1 MTSIP
6 INNFFIFAGMDDPA
20 QITEFGKVL
29 LIGVAGL
36 LLVLFTLL
44 LGRIVSPKKPT
55 PEKLSTYECG
65 EETMGNAW
73 IQFNPRF
80 YVIALVFLLFDV
92 ELLFIFPWATVF
104 GQPELIAADA
114 RWGWFALLEMAVFI
128 GILIIGLV
136 YVWRKGDLEWVKPRP
151 VIPQV
156 DVGIPVSA
164 YTKLNAR
171 QYHVRKFDPDNVAPA
186 MAKTPPTTGDGP
198 KKPAFKPVFRK
209 PGTTSS

>member
-1 MTSIP
+1 
-6 INNFFIFAGMDDPA
+6 MDDPA
-20 QITEFGKVL
+20 QITEFGKIL

-55 PEKLSTYECG
+55 PQKLSTYECG
-65 EETMGNAW
+65 EETVGNAW

-104 GQPELIAADA
+104 GQQELMAADV
-114 RWGWFALLEMAVFI
+114 RWGWFALLEMALFV

-136 YVWRKGDLEWVKPRP
+136 YVWKKGDLEWIKPNP
-151 VIPQV
+151 VMPRV
-156 DVGIPVSA
+156 DVPIPLSA
-164 YTKLNAR
+164 YDRLNSSLYR
-171 QYHVRKFDPDNVAPA
+171 VRKFNPDTVAPTT
-186 MAKTPPTTGDGP
+186 AKPANAGGEA
-198 KKPAFKPVFRK
+198 KKPNFRPTFRK
-209 PGTTSS
+209 PGTTPS